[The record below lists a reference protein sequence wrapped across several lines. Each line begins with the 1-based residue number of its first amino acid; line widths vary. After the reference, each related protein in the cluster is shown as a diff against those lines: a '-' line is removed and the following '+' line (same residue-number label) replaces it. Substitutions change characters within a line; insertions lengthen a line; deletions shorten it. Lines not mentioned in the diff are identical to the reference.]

1 MSFGRTK
8 AVMVAGIDG
17 LVVDVEVSVGQ
28 GLPKVVISGLP
39 DTAVSQAPNRL
50 RSAFVESE
58 LGFPDT
64 RLSINLAPASVPK
77 AGAALDLGMAVAILA
92 ATRAIDTV
100 DAAQVAHVGELGM
113 DGTVRPVSGVLP
125 ACLAVVREG
134 VNEILVPFA
143 NAHEARLVHGLRVHP
158 VRCLAD
164 VVAFHVER
172 ARGRTL
178 DLPWPDLGR
187 DDDET
192 SDASDLRDVVGQFE
206 ARAALEVAAAGG
218 HNVSMIG
225 PPGAGK
231 TLLASRLPGILPELT
246 PEESLTVTSI
256 QSVMG
261 TLGRPAL
268 ATRAP
273 FVAPHHSTTM
283 PGLVGGGTGRPRPGS
298 VTEAHAGVLFLD
310 EAPEFSRKV
319 LDALRQPLE
328 RGFVTI
334 TRAQHAVRFP
344 CRFQLV
350 LASNPCPCGRFVG
363 NGAGCTCAVAV
374 RRNYLKQVSGPL
386 LDRIDVHLQ
395 VPAVTRADL
404 ASGPGEPSASVAGR
418 VLEVRERSRRRW
430 RPLGLSL
437 NAQVPGSILRSS
449 PWALPASDTA
459 SLDQALDTASLTLR
473 GYDATLRLAWTL
485 CDLRAAPRPTKDDVY
500 AALTLREGTRAA

>member
-1 MSFGRTK
+1 
-8 AVMVAGIDG
+8 MVAGIDG
-17 LVVDVEVSVGQ
+17 LVVDVEVSIGQ

-50 RSAFVESE
+50 RSAFIQSE
-58 LGFPDT
+58 LDFPDT
-64 RLSINLAPASVPK
+64 RLAINLAPASEPK
-77 AGAALDLGMAVAILA
+77 SGAALDLGMAVAILA
-92 ATRAIDTV
+92 ATRAIDSV
-100 DAAQVAHVGELGM
+100 DSAGVAHVGELGM

-125 ACLAVVREG
+125 GCLAVLRDG
-134 VNEILVPFA
+134 ISEILVPYA

-158 VRCLAD
+158 VRSLSD
-164 VVAFHVER
+164 VVAFHAER
-172 ARGRTL
+172 AKGRTL
-178 DLPWPDLGR
+178 DLQWPEPTVE
-187 DDDET
+187 DDDGAP
-192 SDASDLRDVVGQFE
+192 SGDLSDVVGQFE
-206 ARAALEVAAAGG
+206 ARAAIEVAAAGG

-246 PEESLTVTSI
+246 PQESLTVTSI

-261 TLGRPAL
+261 NLGAQAL

-298 VTEAHAGVLFLD
+298 ITQAHSGVLFLD
-310 EAPEFSRKV
+310 EAPEFNRKV

-363 NGAGCTCAVAV
+363 NGAGCTCAVAL
-374 RRNYLKQVSGPL
+374 RRNYLKQLSGPL

-395 VPAVTRADL
+395 IPAVTRADL
-404 ASGPGEPSASVAGR
+404 ASGPGESSAAVAQR
-418 VLEVRERSRRRW
+418 VLEVRDRSRRRW

-449 PWALPASDTA
+449 PWALAAADTR

-485 CDLRAAPRPTKDDVY
+485 CDLRGADKPTKDDVY
-500 AALTLREGTRAA
+500 AALTLREGRQAA